1 MRARSHK
8 TNIID
13 IVTLVCS
20 KNTVDSEVLLTQ
32 LQANQFEAT
41 HQSGNPDANIIV
53 VNTCGFIDNAKQE
66 SIDTI
71 LHYIDEK
78 EAGNIEKLFVT
89 GCLSHRYKDE
99 LKAEMP
105 EVDDFFGTMELPA
118 LLDRLGADYKRNLL
132 GERITTTP
140 FHYAYLKI
148 SEGCNRPCSFCAI
161 PLMRGNHVSK
171 PIEQLVRE
179 AEHLAAKGVRELM
192 LIAQDTTYY
201 GLDIYNDRKL
211 AELMTQLGDV
221 KGIDW
226 VRLHYA
232 YPSKFPMDVLP
243 VIKNHPSVCSY
254 LDMPLQH
261 SSDHMLKKMRRGITK
276 RRTQEL
282 IDQIR
287 VEVPNIALRTT
298 MLVGHPGETQED
310 FEDLCNFVRENR
322 FERLGVF
329 TYSHEDGTHAYT
341 LTDDVPDEL
350 KEERAAE
357 LMAIQEEISLELNQ
371 KKIGK
376 RMKVLIDR
384 MEGEHFI
391 ARSEFDSPEVD
402 NEVIIQDHDN
412 YLRIGDFIQV
422 EITDA
427 TEFDLHAKRI
437 DGK

>member
-13 IVTLVCS
+13 IVTLGCS

-376 RMKVLIDR
+376 QMKVLIDR